1 MATGRQAAG
10 QAHYSPI
17 AEGSCPISANI
28 KIASPAQRAAS
39 LAIVFVGTL
48 LFGCTDPTEETRGP
62 RAVLTVELV
71 SASPAS
77 WPEVIVASGEVAPW
91 QEASIGAE
99 VPGIRLEQVLVN
111 VGDVVQ
117 KGQLLAQ
124 FSEDTLR
131 ADLAQLDAAVAE
143 AKANLE
149 KAKTEAARADKL
161 ELTGAMPLQTIETYR
176 TQVQVA
182 QAQLT
187 SARAQRDA
195 QDVRLRYARVLAPDD
210 GVISSRSATVGAVS
224 TVGTELF
231 RLVRGNR
238 LEWRAEVPAESLLRL
253 QPGVNVTVQTLDG
266 AEVHGVLRQR
276 SPTVD
281 PQTRNGIAYVDLP
294 ADSGLAGG
302 MYASGRF
309 LLATRDAVTVPESA
323 IVLRDGNRY
332 LMQVDANNHVHEVKV
347 ETGRRQQDA
356 IEILSE
362 FDLTGRFIKS
372 GGAFVS
378 EGDLVSVTTS
388 DPSAP

>member
-1 MATGRQAAG
+1 MKIGSRAQCAA
-10 QAHYSPI
+10 
-17 AEGSCPISANI
+17 
-28 KIASPAQRAAS
+28 R
-39 LAIVFVGTL
+39 LAIVCIVIL
-48 LFGCTDPTEETRGP
+48 ASSGCSGRTEETREP
-62 RAVLTVELV
+62 RAVLTVELA
-71 SASPAS
+71 SASRVS

-91 QEASIGAE
+91 QEAIIGAE
-99 VPGIRLEQVLVN
+99 VPGIRLEQVLVD

-143 AKANLE
+143 ATANLA
-149 KAKTEAARADKL
+149 KARTEAARADKL

-195 QDVRLRYARVLAPDD
+195 QDVRLRHARVLAPDD
-210 GVISSRSATVGAVS
+210 GVISARSATVGAVS

-231 RLVRGNR
+231 RLVRRNR
-238 LEWRAEVPAESLLRL
+238 LEWRAEVPAEALLRL
-253 QPGVNVTVQTLDG
+253 QPGVSVTVQTLDG
-266 AEVHGVLRQR
+266 AEVDGVLRQR

-332 LMQVDANNHVHEVKV
+332 LMQVDASNHVHEVKV
-347 ETGRRQQDA
+347 ETGRRQHDA
-356 IEILSE
+356 IEILTE
-362 FDLTGRFIKS
+362 LDQTARFIKS

-378 EGDLVSVTTS
+378 EGDLVSVAAS
-388 DPSAP
+388 EPSAP